1 MNDDYFTFHFQIA
14 HSSPSSIAHSPT
26 SHLTSTHHT
35 PPHPTTTSTDPPQLE
50 ERARSIRSGLVS
62 ESLPDPDASLVTALR
77 EIRDLQ
83 AGLRTANDDVM
94 RLSKAITDKCKTS
107 GGGDGSGAYKP

>member
-14 HSSPSSIAHSPT
+14 HSSLLPLLIRPPATSPL
-26 SHLTSTHHT
+26 LTT
-35 PPHPTTTSTDPPQLE
+35 PYPTTTSTDPPQLE

-94 RLSKAITDKCKTS
+94 RLSKAITNKCKTS
-107 GGGDGSGAYKP
+107 GGGDGSGGYKP